1 MNYITRILIEEGD
14 FEHGDGGDLAVNE
27 GLAEDGAEAG
37 IVFNDLGDEGEGV
50 AGAGF
55 GAVVGT
61 ADAGGADVG
70 GGGILGDF
78 GGCVFDE
85 VNEAEAELADGFNLE
100 GAGVNGIG
108 GEVAGEEGKIGV
120 EVVFAGEDAAFGA
133 EGGEAVHEEEG
144 MTMGEDA
151 VQAVVADIQGN
162 GQFRGE
168 GDGAPAVGMEG
179 LGFAGH

>member
-1 MNYITRILIEEGD
+1 M
-14 FEHGDGGDLAVNE
+14 AVNE
-27 GLAEDGAEAG
+27 GLTEDGAEAG

-55 GAVVGT
+55 GAVVGA

-151 VQAVVADIQGN
+151 VQAVVADIQGD

-179 LGFAGH
+179 LGFAGHFQY